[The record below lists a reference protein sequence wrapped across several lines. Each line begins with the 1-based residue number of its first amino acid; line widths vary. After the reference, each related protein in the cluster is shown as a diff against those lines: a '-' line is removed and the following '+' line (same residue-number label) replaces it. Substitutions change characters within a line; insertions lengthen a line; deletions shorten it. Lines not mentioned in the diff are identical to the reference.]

1 MVFYP
6 IIWVLVYTFLHIL
19 SRYLEGL
26 GPGRFCFRI
35 VWSGHPYLARTE
47 GNTPMPMAMSLW
59 VSGTRATNW
68 AAPSTTGF
76 GLPRAS
82 KLGWG
87 WSYLVGV
94 FFVFEILFNHI
105 WSLVFLAELKPSII
119 KTKTIWEDDW
129 TTTMTFAGSSQQQE
143 HADAMQFFSSVR
155 FFDEHFISTRMQG
168 CWSESHPQML
178 GDSAFK
184 K

>member
-1 MVFYP
+1 LGSP
-6 IIWVLVYTFLHIL
+6 ELRSWDGGDRIW
-19 SRYLEGL
+19 
-26 GPGRFCFRI
+26 
-35 VWSGHPYLARTE
+35 LA
-47 GNTPMPMAMSLW
+47 
-59 VSGTRATNW
+59 
-68 AAPSTTGF
+68 F
-76 GLPRAS
+76 
-82 KLGWG
+82 
-87 WSYLVGV
+87 

-168 CWSESHPQML
+168 C
-178 GDSAFK
+178 
-184 K
+184 